1 MNTHMHTHVYTHRDE
16 GVWFPDGIQLQLA
29 WSGSGSAADSYKESS
44 FNPFADIPEPLVAR
58 SFVEDLDCDAESL
71 QWWVGFGLRLLHARL
86 WKIWTAMPSPCSGG
100 SVRIG
105 LVARS
110 FVEDLDCDA
119 ESLQWWVGFGLRL
132 LHARLWKIWTAM
144 PSPCSGGSVSDWA
157 CCTLVCGRFGLRCRV
172 LAVVGRFWIGL
183 VARSFVEDLDC
194 DAESLQRWVGFG
206 LG

>member
-71 QWWVGFGLRLLHARL
+71 QWWVGFGLGLLHARL

-100 SVRIG
+100 SV
-105 LVARS
+105 L
-110 FVEDLDCDA
+110 
-119 ESLQWWVGFGLRL
+119 
-132 LHARLWKIWTAM
+132 
-144 PSPCSGGSVSDWA
+144 DWA
-157 CCTLVCGRFGLRCRV
+157 SCTLVCGRFGLRC
-172 LAVVGRFWIGL
+172 
-183 VARSFVEDLDC
+183 
-194 DAESLQRWVGFG
+194 
-206 LG
+206 